1 MQSLS
6 KYKATRTPKKGPSK
20 KASRKKA
27 SPKKASHKKASPKKG
42 SRKKKG
48 SPKKASHKKASP
60 KKASHKKAS
69 PKKGS
74 RKKASPKENI
84 DIYSVIG
91 KASEAT
97 WGDLLDALS
106 PIGDFDKTDP
116 KKRWNAIHDK
126 NLALEIMWG
135 ALMDAGKKYD
145 TMEDE
150 TANLSFVAMFL
161 TSYGNIKNRKNKDVI
176 LSIEKS
182 NPKALVKEENKPLTN
197 PIHYGSSLLLHVY
210 LCIVFQFI
218 DVYLSE
224 KQKHNFTKKYIDVSK
239 SDDTIYKTLL
249 VLYDILSQHVK

>member
-20 KASRKKA
+20 KALPKKGSPKKA
-27 SPKKASHKKASPKKG
+27 SPKKASP
-42 SRKKKG
+42 
-48 SPKKASHKKASP
+48 KKASP
-60 KKASHKKAS
+60 KKASPKNNGS
-69 PKKGS
+69 PKKAS

-176 LSIEKS
+176 LSIEKY

-239 SDDTIYKTLL
+239 PDDTIYKTLL

>member
-6 KYKATRTPKKGPSK
+6 KYKATRTPKK
-20 KASRKKA
+20 ASPKKA
-27 SPKKASHKKASPKKG
+27 SPKKASPKKASPKKASPKKASPKKASPKKG
-42 SRKKKG
+42 SRKKG
-48 SPKKASHKKASP
+48 SPKKASP
-60 KKASHKKAS
+60 KKAS

-182 NPKALVKEENKPLTN
+182 NPKALVKEENKPLMN

-239 SDDTIYKTLL
+239 PDDTIYKTLL

>member
-6 KYKATRTPKKGPSK
+6 KYKATRTSKKGPSK

-27 SPKKASHKKASPKKG
+27 SPKKDSRKKKASPKKASPKKGSHKKASPKK
-42 SRKKKG
+42 
-48 SPKKASHKKASP
+48 KA
-60 KKASHKKAS
+60 
-69 PKKGS
+69 S

-106 PIGDFDKTDP
+106 PIGDFDKTDH

-161 TSYGNIKNRKNKDVI
+161 TSYGNIKNHKNKDVI

-224 KQKHNFTKKYIDVSK
+224 KQKHNFTKKYIDVFK
-239 SDDTIYKTLL
+239 PDDTIYKTLL

>member
-1 MQSLS
+1 
-6 KYKATRTPKKGPSK
+6 
-20 KASRKKA
+20 
-27 SPKKASHKKASPKKG
+27 
-42 SRKKKG
+42 
-48 SPKKASHKKASP
+48 
-60 KKASHKKAS
+60 
-69 PKKGS
+69 
-74 RKKASPKENI
+74 
-84 DIYSVIG
+84 
-91 KASEAT
+91 
-97 WGDLLDALS
+97 LDALS
-106 PIGDFDKTDP
+106 PIGDFDKTDH

-161 TSYGNIKNRKNKDVI
+161 TSYGNIKNHKNKDVI

-224 KQKHNFTKKYIDVSK
+224 KQKHNFTKKYIDVFK
-239 SDDTIYKTLL
+239 PDDTIYKTLL